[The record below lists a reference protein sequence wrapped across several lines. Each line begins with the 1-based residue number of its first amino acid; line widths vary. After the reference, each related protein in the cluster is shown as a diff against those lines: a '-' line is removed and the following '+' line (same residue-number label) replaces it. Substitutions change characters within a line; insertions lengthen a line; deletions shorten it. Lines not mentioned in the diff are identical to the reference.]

1 MIVNTDELLSEAL
14 SNLHYVSFKGNHAD
28 KSSIEDDKEKYEG
41 TTKFSIE
48 MPMGH
53 YSMPFQYNTYGGGTF
68 SIIDMDVKIRN
79 WRTISIYPE
88 VEEALKEIITEM
100 VIPDTK
106 DSIVSIDTSKI
117 NGDAKKKAVTE
128 SFEKIIGLLK
138 FNEEAENIVRNWY
151 IDGRIVFETVRHEKD
166 TKKGILEIIPL
177 DPLNLKQQVDHQNPT
192 KTIAYIYSPKFGDN
206 RNPLQGFQPEKPV
219 DKDLIV
225 YVGSGF
231 FDRSQNI
238 ELSYLEKAVK
248 AANNLMNIEDGV
260 IIYRLSRASEKRI
273 FKIFTGGMNKTKAE
287 EFLQNQ
293 MRQFSSG
300 LNYNQITG
308 EISTSHHKMAIIE
321 DFWLPYTQSG
331 NGPQVDILQSGQNLG
346 QIEDLYYFQM
356 KLYVALGIPI
366 NRIQKD
372 GSSSVFNYGRSTEIE
387 RSEIKFTRMIEG
399 FRKKFSNLFTEL
411 IKKDLIWKNELKE
424 GEWEKDYRPYI
435 RYIFNVNNLY
445 KEIKESEMLAS
456 KIDLAERME
465 NLVGKYFTRDDVA
478 LQALRY
484 TEDEWEKKKKQI
496 KKESSDNPTEEI
508 DDDGQFNNA
517 GEFEYGELT
526 KRPPQK
532 PKPPKED

>member
-1 MIVNTDELLSEAL
+1 
-14 SNLHYVSFKGNHAD
+14 
-28 KSSIEDDKEKYEG
+28 
-41 TTKFSIE
+41 
-48 MPMGH
+48 
-53 YSMPFQYNTYGGGTF
+53 MPFQYNTYGGGTF

-100 VIPDTK
+100 IIPDTE
-106 DSIVSIDTSKI
+106 DNIVSIDLSRVK
-117 NGDAKKKAVTE
+117 GDSKKKAVQE
-128 SFEKIIGLLK
+128 SFDKIMTLLR
-138 FNEEAENIVRNWY
+138 FNDDAENMVRNWY
-151 IDGRIVFETVRHEKD
+151 VDGRIVFEAVRHKND
-166 TKKGILEIIPL
+166 TKKGILELNPM
-177 DPLNLKQQVDHQNPT
+177 DPLNLKQYVDHDNPN
-192 KTIAYIYSPKFGDN
+192 KTIYYVYSPKFGDN
-206 RNPLQGFQPEKPV
+206 RNPLQGFQPEKPI
-219 DKDLIV
+219 DKDLIIF
-225 YVGSGF
+225 VGSGF

-287 EFLQNQ
+287 EFIRKQ
-293 MRQFSSG
+293 MQQFSSG
-300 LNYNQITG
+300 LNYNQVTG

-321 DFWLPYTQSG
+321 DFWLPYTQAG
-331 NGPQVDILQSGQNLG
+331 QGPTVDILQSGQNLG
-346 QIEDLYYFQM
+346 QIDDLYYFQM

-366 NRIQKD
+366 NRISKE

-387 RSEIKFTRMIEG
+387 RTEIKFTRMIEG
-399 FRKKFSNLFTEL
+399 FRKKFSILFTDL
-411 IKKDLIWKNELKE
+411 IKKDLIWKNEIKE
-424 GEWEKDYRPYI
+424 TEWEKDYRPYI
-435 RYIFNVNNLY
+435 KYQFNVNNLY

-465 NLVGKYFTRDDVA
+465 NLVNKYFTRDDVA
-478 LQALRY
+478 LQALRF

-496 KKESSDNPTEEI
+496 KKDLAENPPPEDIE
-508 DDDGQFNNA
+508 DDGQFNNA